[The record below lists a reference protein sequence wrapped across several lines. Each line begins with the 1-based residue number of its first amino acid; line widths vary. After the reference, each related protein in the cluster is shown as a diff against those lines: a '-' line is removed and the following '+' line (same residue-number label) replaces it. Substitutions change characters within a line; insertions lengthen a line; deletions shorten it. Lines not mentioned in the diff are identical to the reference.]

1 MFCFKCGASMPEDA
15 TVCPQCA
22 TPVQAA
28 PTLPPLP
35 QQPTTPNP
43 AATSAWLNVPPAP
56 AQSTPQYPSQG
67 QPYLGNQPPS
77 AQQTDGKATAS
88 LILGILSLI
97 CLSIFAGIPAIILG
111 HMSKANIR
119 RSMGRLKGDG
129 MAIAG
134 LIMGYIS
141 AAAIPLI
148 MIIAAIAIPNLLRA
162 RVSANEAAAA
172 ATVRTI
178 NTAQITYSTSYP
190 DHGYAPDLATL
201 GPGPSGSCSTPTA
214 QNACLLNSI
223 VGGSRC
229 TAGQWCAKTGYK
241 FTVSAVCDSAG
252 VCSNYV
258 TTATPVVSGN
268 TGRKSFCSTSDAVV
282 RTSDRGTLD
291 APPTADECAEWP
303 PVS

>member
-28 PTLPPLP
+28 PTPPP
-35 QQPTTPNP
+35 PAQQPTTPSP
-43 AATSAWLNVPPAP
+43 AATSAWLNAPGAP
-56 AQSTPQYPSQG
+56 AQSTPQYPPQG
-67 QPYLGNQPPS
+67 QPYQQYQPPK
-77 AQQTDGKATAS
+77 TDGGAIAS
-88 LILGILSLI
+88 MVLGIASFVL
-97 CLSIFAGIPAIILG
+97 CLSFLAGIPAIILG
-111 HMSKANIR
+111 HISRSKIR
-119 RSMGRLKGDG
+119 KNMGRLQGDG
-129 MAIAG
+129 MALTG
-134 LIMGYIS
+134 LILGYIS
-141 AAAIPLI
+141 LLFIP
-148 MIIAAIAIPNLLRA
+148 IIAAIAIPNLLRA

-172 ATVRTI
+172 ATVRSI
-178 NTAQITYSTSYP
+178 NTAQITYSTQYP

-201 GPGPSGSCSTPTA
+201 GPGPSGSCSTGTA
-214 QNACLLNSI
+214 QSGCLLNNI
-223 VGGSRC
+223 VGASRC

-258 TTATPVVSGN
+258 VTATPQVSGS
-268 TGRKSFCSTSDAVV
+268 TGRKSFCSTSDSVV

-291 APPTADECAEWP
+291 APATADECAEWP

>member
-28 PTLPPLP
+28 PTPPPPP
-35 QQPTTPNP
+35 QQATTPSP
-43 AATSAWLNVPPAP
+43 AATSAWLNAPGAP
-56 AQSTPQYPSQG
+56 AQSTPQYPPQG
-67 QPYLGNQPPS
+67 QPYQQYQPPK
-77 AQQTDGKATAS
+77 TDGGAIAS
-88 LILGILSLI
+88 MVLGIASFVL
-97 CLSIFAGIPAIILG
+97 CLSFLAGIPAIILG
-111 HMSKANIR
+111 HISRSKIR
-119 RSMGRLKGDG
+119 KNMGRLQGDG
-129 MAIAG
+129 MALTG
-134 LIMGYIS
+134 LILGYIS
-141 AAAIPLI
+141 LLFIP
-148 MIIAAIAIPNLLRA
+148 IIAAIAIPNLLRA

-172 ATVRTI
+172 ATVRSI
-178 NTAQITYSTSYP
+178 NTAQITYSTQYP

-201 GPGPSGSCSTPTA
+201 GPGPSGSCSTGTA
-214 QNACLLNSI
+214 QSGCLLNNI
-223 VGGSRC
+223 VGASRC

-258 TTATPVVSGN
+258 VTATPQVSGS
-268 TGRKSFCSTSDAVV
+268 TGRKSFCSTSDSVI

-291 APPTADECAEWP
+291 APATADECAEWP